1 MNLKASAVL
10 ESVGMPAL
18 DTVRDLGKDKAIT
31 IPLKG
36 RVNVYCLSGN
46 LWASVE
52 GKSEDI
58 IVQAGQTR
66 VIEGRGRLVVSA
78 LDSSRIWIG

>member
-10 ESVGMPAL
+10 ESVGMPTF

-36 RVNVYCLSGN
+36 RVTVYCLSGN

-52 GKSEDI
+52 GKRDDI
-58 IVQAGQTR
+58 IVEAGQSR
-66 VIEGRGRLVVSA
+66 VVEGRGRLVVSA
-78 LDSSRIWIG
+78 LDSSRLWIG